1 MDFVNEKLVH
11 YSTDACANC
20 GNSNLLPISDLPRSK
35 ESSKLCGNCL
45 EERHV
50 LQDDLKMNVRRK
62 FNLGRSPHL
71 RSCFLR
77 LLLACEVDLEPSG
90 WRTALALGFEL
101 KEAGFNLQESKRILL
116 QAGANSNG
124 VGILLNPIYGKKGF
138 GSLTCKQIRDLDLV
152 CDECPRQFH
161 IALQE
166 NKTEIS

>member
-11 YSTDACANC
+11 YSKDACANC
-20 GNSNLLPISDLPRSK
+20 GNSSLLPISYLPRSK
-35 ESSKLCGNCL
+35 ENSKLCSNCL

-50 LQDDLKMNVRRK
+50 LQEDLKMNVRRK

-77 LLLACEVDLEPSG
+77 LLLASGVDLEPSG
-90 WRTALALGFEL
+90 WRTAMALGFEL
-101 KEAGFNLQESKRILL
+101 KEAGFNLQESKQILL
-116 QAGANSNG
+116 LAGANSNG
-124 VGILLNPIYGKKGF
+124 VGKLLDSIFGKKGL
-138 GSLTCKQIRDLDLV
+138 GSLTCKQIRDLDVV

-166 NKTEIS
+166 HKTEIS

>member
-11 YSTDACANC
+11 YSKDACANC
-20 GNSNLLPISDLPRSK
+20 GNSNLLPTSQLLRSK

-45 EERHV
+45 EERQI

-62 FNLGRSPHL
+62 FNLGKSPHL

-77 LLLACEVDLEPSG
+77 LLLAYGVDLEPSG
-90 WRTALALGFEL
+90 WRTAIALGFEL
-101 KEAGFNLQESKRILL
+101 KEAGFSLQESKRILL

-124 VGILLNPIYGKKGF
+124 VGILLDPIYGKKGF

-166 NKTEIS
+166 NKTDIS